1 MTVQLSHGQ
10 ANIVSL
16 ACKGH
21 NLFVTGQGGTGKS
34 TVVREIIS
42 NLQAV
47 GKRVSVVC
55 STGIACTVYDP
66 GVASTVNSYY
76 GVGIADLPWR
86 QLVERSTKRSG
97 DVDRIKRCNV
107 LIWDEANM
115 SSQRMLELVNAI
127 HHRLSEPHCNR
138 PFAGKQVILVGEFLQ
153 LRPVPNVLDEGLFMF
168 HSPVF
173 QSAITHRYELTD
185 VLRQR
190 HEEFLIALKDIRFGK
205 CSEKTREFITSL
217 SRSLQSVQDDLS
229 HIYFKRLLVALHNRL
244 ALKNLPLPQFTFE
257 AENTNLI
264 KGMNWPGSSIL
275 HLRPGCPVMLV
286 WNLNNELKNGSRGV
300 FEECVGDT
308 LKVSFPGV
316 CSILIEKQTW
326 FKRNKEGK
334 IVGSIRQFPIVL
346 AYAITCH
353 KSQGLTL
360 SAAVVHCSSEF
371 VLGLT
376 YVALSR
382 VRDPANLQVLNFR
395 STNLLPP
402 SSRVIR
408 ECSTDLGQIEEDL
421 RCCRNKELCE
431 DFFEVKD
438 KYAIE
443 EKDCDETFNFP
454 SELNDGLV
462 ASYFER
468 ADDEPVI
475 DLVQVYGELSKPD
488 SELSSPPPSIAVS
501 EMLASMR
508 VDKPLSVFAKDKN
521 TCIQQ
526 LQEVLHDKATA
537 FVNLTWFHLY
547 EIFNDHI
554 IENPDEVIVNISRGG
569 FTECTAKLHQFLN
582 SPQFQQYI
590 KALFNCTEVSPPLIA
605 AATEIATKLYEEFL
619 GQLVL
624 VISRRSEEE
633 RQEPIRFDVS
643 EMTGPGKA
651 KIRHVGGWAIRAT
664 LESEKRYARENMQTK
679 DPRTLK
685 KVKESVI
692 KCELIEETLLVPY
705 VNLKETTSH
714 PETLELTEARQFRE
728 RGLVHISDPCFA
740 VFIHMEQLRVDLM
753 NSAKLRQFKQD
764 MVTNAHEEIAKNKNL
779 QSLWRA
785 CFSSKDVSER
795 KVIESYLCSVL
806 LSHGYTIVRNN
817 PDPY

>member
-10 ANIVSL
+10 MKIVSL

-76 GVGIADLPWR
+76 GVGIADLPWG
-86 QLVERSTKRSG
+86 QIVERSTKNSG
-97 DVDRIKRCNV
+97 VVDRIRRSDV
-107 LIWDEANM
+107 LIWDEASM

-127 HHRLSEPHCNR
+127 HHRLSKTQCNR
-138 PFAGKQVILVGEFLQ
+138 PFGGKQVILVGEFLQ
-153 LRPVPNVLDEGLFMF
+153 LRPVPNDLDEGLFMF

-190 HEEFLIALKDIRFGK
+190 HKEFLMALKDIRFGK
-205 CSEKTREFITSL
+205 CGEKTLEFITSL
-217 SRSLQSVQDDLS
+217 SRSVENVPDDLS
-229 HIYFKRLLVALHNRL
+229 HIYFKRLPVALHNRL
-244 ALKNLPLPQFTFE
+244 ALQNLPFPEFTFE
-257 AENTNLI
+257 AENTNLT

-308 LKVSFPGV
+308 LKVSFPDVG
-316 CSILIEKQTW
+316 SIAIEKQTW
-326 FKRNKEGK
+326 FKRNKQGK
-334 IVGSIRQFPIVL
+334 VVGSIRQFPIVL
-346 AYAITCH
+346 AYAVTCH

-371 VLGLT
+371 VPGLT

-382 VRDPANLQVLNFR
+382 VRDPTNLQVLNFR
-395 STNLLPP
+395 STNLLSP

-421 RCCRNKELCE
+421 RCCRNKELCH
-431 DFFEVKD
+431 DLFEVKD
-438 KYAIE
+438 KYALE
-443 EKDCDETFNFP
+443 EKDCDETFSFP
-454 SELNDGLV
+454 SEFNDGLV

-468 ADDEPVI
+468 DDDEPVI
-475 DLVQVYGELSKPD
+475 DIVQVYGELLKPD
-488 SELSSPPPSIAVS
+488 SVLSSPRPSIVVS
-501 EMLASMR
+501 EMLASMK
-508 VDKPLSVFAKDKN
+508 VDKPMSEFAKDKN
-521 TCIQQ
+521 SCIQQ

-554 IENPDEVIVNISRGG
+554 IENPNEVIVNISRGG

-582 SPQFQQYI
+582 SPQFRQYTE
-590 KALFNCTEVSPPLIA
+590 ALFNSTEVRRQQIS

-619 GQLVL
+619 GQLVR

-633 RQEPIRFDVS
+633 RQEPIRFDVA

-651 KIRHVGGWAIRAT
+651 KIRHVGGWEIRAT
-664 LESEKRYARENMQTK
+664 LEAEKRYARENVQTK
-679 DPRTLK
+679 DPRTLN
-685 KVKESVI
+685 KVEESVF
-692 KCELIEETLLVPY
+692 KCDLIEETLLASY
-705 VNLKETTSH
+705 EDLKKTTSH

-740 VFIHMEQLRVDLM
+740 VFIHMKQLRVDLM

-764 MVTNAHEEIAKNKNL
+764 LVTNAYEEITKNEDL
-779 QSLWRA
+779 QILWRA
-785 CFSSKDVSER
+785 CFSSEDASER
-795 KVIESYLCSVL
+795 KVIESYFCSVL
-806 LSHGYTIVRNN
+806 LPYEYTIIRNN
-817 PDPY
+817 R